1 MDFYLN
7 NFTTIAGSDGV
18 VYLSATTNEGE
29 NLDFEI
35 NAYELYKDLPAIFE
49 FTNKAYSD
57 EQKRI
62 KQDHKNLITKLK
74 TQIK

>member
-35 NAYELYKDLPAIFE
+35 NAYELYKDLPA
-49 FTNKAYSD
+49 
-57 EQKRI
+57 
-62 KQDHKNLITKLK
+62 NLLR
-74 TQIK
+74 